1 MYVCMYAIVAALIS
15 QILLGAT
22 TAAVS
27 TDSDT
32 STFAKPRLIYVTFCC
47 FVAAL
52 RQIVAHV
59 HLLHIALHFCFV
71 FWFPGAYLKL
81 KFDGRESRSLLL

>member
-1 MYVCMYAIVAALIS
+1 MCRCTYVCTYAIVAALIS

-22 TAAVS
+22 TAAVA

-32 STFAKPRLIYVTFCC
+32 STFAKPRLIYVTFC

-52 RQIVAHV
+52 RQIVAH
-59 HLLHIALHFCFV
+59 CFTFLFFV
-71 FWFPGAYLKL
+71 LGAYLKL
-81 KFDGRESRSLLL
+81 KFYGRESRSLWL